1 MRIALLL
8 SLMVVATTAQPAEP
22 LRLQLGGH
30 QVQAEYADTFLQRQ
44 RGLMGRTELAADSG
58 MLFRFD
64 EVRRHCLWMKDTPL
78 PLSAAFLDEDGAI
91 VDVIDLEPLSTDVR
105 CSEKP
110 ARYALK
116 CIRAGSP
123 SGDRSGCA
131 AGRDSGGI
139 GVQAVRRC
147 VGWITAKP
155 YSP

>member
-8 SLMVVATTAQPAEP
+8 SLMAVATTAQPAEP
-22 LRLQLGGH
+22 LQLEVGGH

-110 ARYALK
+110 ARYALEMHQGWFGAQG
-116 CIRAGSP
+116 IRV
-123 SGDRSGCA
+123 GDRVTGLPEA
-131 AGRDSGGI
+131 WPPADG
-139 GVQAVRRC
+139 
-147 VGWITAKP
+147 
-155 YSP
+155 

>member
-1 MRIALLL
+1 
-8 SLMVVATTAQPAEP
+8 
-22 LRLQLGGH
+22 
-30 QVQAEYADTFLQRQ
+30 
-44 RGLMGRTELAADSG
+44 MGRTELAADSG

-105 CSEKP
+105 CSE
-110 ARYALK
+110 
-116 CIRAGSP
+116 AGTLCPGNASGLVRR
-123 SGDRSGCA
+123 SGDRSGVR
-131 AGRDSGGI
+131 GWEEFRRNRS
-139 GVQAVRRC
+139 QAVRRC

>member
-8 SLMVVATTAQPAEP
+8 SLMAVATTAQPAEP

-110 ARYALK
+110 ARYALEMHQGWFEAQG
-116 CIRAGSP
+116 IRV
-123 SGDRSGCA
+123 GDRLTGLPEA
-131 AGRDSGGI
+131 WPPADG
-139 GVQAVRRC
+139 
-147 VGWITAKP
+147 
-155 YSP
+155 